1 MNMEEAK
8 NLSSKLL
15 ESIDV
20 LIEELQ
26 KQRDENQALRQQ
38 IVLLKA
44 ENEAKNS
51 EISSLYDE
59 IGVKERELENVLNK
73 IQNVLGRQW
82 MMFSAFAL
90 WDVTTTFL

>member
-1 MNMEEAK
+1 MDMEEAK

-15 ESIDV
+15 ESIDA
-20 LIEELQ
+20 LIDELQ
-26 KQRDENQALRQQ
+26 KQKDENQSLRQQ

-73 IQNVLGRQW
+73 IQNVLGR
-82 MMFSAFAL
+82 
-90 WDVTTTFL
+90 

>member
-1 MNMEEAK
+1 MEEAK

-20 LIEELQ
+20 LIDELQ

-73 IQNVLGRQW
+73 IQNVLGRQ
-82 MMFSAFAL
+82 
-90 WDVTTTFL
+90 

>member
-1 MNMEEAK
+1 MEEAK

-15 ESIDV
+15 ESIDA
-20 LIEELQ
+20 LIDELQ
-26 KQRDENQALRQQ
+26 KQKDENQSLRQQ

-73 IQNVLGRQW
+73 IQNVLGR
-82 MMFSAFAL
+82 
-90 WDVTTTFL
+90 

>member
-73 IQNVLGRQW
+73 IQNVLGRQ
-82 MMFSAFAL
+82 
-90 WDVTTTFL
+90 

>member
-1 MNMEEAK
+1 MEEAK

-15 ESIDV
+15 EGIDA
-20 LIEELQ
+20 LIDELQ
-26 KQRDENQALRQQ
+26 KQRDENQTLRQQ

-73 IQNVLGRQW
+73 IQNVLGRQ
-82 MMFSAFAL
+82 
-90 WDVTTTFL
+90 

>member
-1 MNMEEAK
+1 MDMEEAK

-15 ESIDV
+15 ESIDA
-20 LIEELQ
+20 LIDELQ
-26 KQRDENQALRQQ
+26 KQKDENRSLRQQ

-59 IGVKERELENVLNK
+59 IGAKERELENVLNK
-73 IQNVLGRQW
+73 IQNVLGR
-82 MMFSAFAL
+82 
-90 WDVTTTFL
+90 

>member
-1 MNMEEAK
+1 MKMEEAK

-15 ESIDV
+15 EGIDA
-20 LIEELQ
+20 LIDELQ
-26 KQRDENQALRQQ
+26 KQRDESQALRQQ

-73 IQNVLGRQW
+73 IQNVLGRQ
-82 MMFSAFAL
+82 
-90 WDVTTTFL
+90 

>member
-1 MNMEEAK
+1 MEEAK
-8 NLSSKLL
+8 NISSKLL
-15 ESIDV
+15 EGIDV

-26 KQRDENQALRQQ
+26 KQRDENQSLRQQ

-59 IGVKERELENVLNK
+59 IGAKERELENVLDK
-73 IQNVLGRQW
+73 IQNVLGR
-82 MMFSAFAL
+82 
-90 WDVTTTFL
+90 

>member
-1 MNMEEAK
+1 MEEAK

-15 ESIDV
+15 ESIDA
-20 LIEELQ
+20 LIDELQ
-26 KQRDENQALRQQ
+26 KQKDENRSLRQQ

-59 IGVKERELENVLNK
+59 IGAKERELENVLNK
-73 IQNVLGRQW
+73 IQNVLGR
-82 MMFSAFAL
+82 
-90 WDVTTTFL
+90 